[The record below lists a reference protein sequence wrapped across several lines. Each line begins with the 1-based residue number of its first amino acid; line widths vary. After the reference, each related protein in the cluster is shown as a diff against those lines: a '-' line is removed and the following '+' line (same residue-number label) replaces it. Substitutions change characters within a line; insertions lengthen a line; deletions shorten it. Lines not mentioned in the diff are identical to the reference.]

1 MKNYYRGV
9 FGKLSFLFLVSNIFI
24 TTSLNGATLEEVVVT
39 AQRRDENLSDVGI
52 TIAAFS
58 GDRLKQ
64 RGITTSSEIAL
75 LTPGI
80 TLSGTYGGQSVQFSI
95 RGVTQSDFNDAI
107 EAPVAVYVDDV
118 YIASQQGQSMALF
131 DIERVE
137 ALKGPQGTLFGRNA
151 TGGLVHF
158 VVKKPAIGEVSG
170 YVDTGYAT
178 FDTKKVEAGINLPLG
193 YKIAARISG
202 VWNSN
207 DSVWDNA
214 FPENS
219 SPDLLSSGQDIGNQ
233 ETFAGRLQ
241 ILYQASDTL
250 DFRLTLSAADQD
262 LSESPWTSLG
272 ATVETDASGR
282 VIGSEFTP
290 ATIFGYMPV
299 SIDDRKVSKDFA
311 LSDLNRFNTEG
322 ATLHINKE
330 WNEVSLSSVTS
341 YANYEK
347 TFMLDVDSSPVN
359 FSAFGN
365 ASDTE
370 TFAQEVRLSG
380 SNDNFSWTTGLYYL
394 DITAKNAHGIL
405 GPRGSIFA
413 GLFGLGASG
422 IDPLAVFKLDTES
435 TSIFGQISYDFTPE
449 WRLVAGARAIYE
461 KQDYDYFTALFQNLD
476 DYSVDADAP
485 ILSLGP
491 HPAFNDSRSEFLW
504 AGKLQLEF
512 RPSDSMFYYLGLNRG
527 VKGGSYTG
535 QYFDGTAA
543 LSPSEIPYDPESLLS
558 LEAGFKYTDSD
569 GRYAI
574 NMSVFYYDYSDYQSF
589 LFSTLSGSVENY
601 DANSIGVE
609 FDASVNVGDGFHLTA
624 TGAYIDAE
632 VEDFVIA
639 PGIITNT
646 EPTYTPE
653 FSASLRMDY
662 SAYDVF
668 GGELD
673 AGVSVN
679 YQSEFFHNARNFNAS
694 VIPSRTVTDLYANY
708 VFEGGQYTIGAYL
721 KNAFDERYASV
732 GLDLSQACGCNLEA
746 YGQPRTLGVQVG
758 YRF

>member
-1 MKNYYRGV
+1 MKKYYQRAIG
-9 FGKLSFLFLVSNIFI
+9 GLPFLVLILI
-24 TTSLNGATLEEVVVT
+24 TLATTLANGATLEEVVVT
-39 AQRRDENLSDVGI
+39 AQRRTEKLSDVGI
-52 TIAAFS
+52 AIAAFD

-64 RGITTSSEIAL
+64 QGMTTSTEIAL

-158 VVKKPAIGEVSG
+158 VVKKPLVDKVSG
-170 YVDTGYAT
+170 YVDVGYAT
-178 FDTKKVEAGINLPLG
+178 FNTKKIEAGLNLPLG
-193 YKIAARISG
+193 DKVAMRISG
-202 VWNSN
+202 IWNSN
-207 DSVWDNA
+207 DSIWDNV

-219 SPDLLSSGQDIGNQ
+219 SADISPSGQDIGDQ

-241 ILYQASDTL
+241 FLYQASDTL
-250 DFRLTLSAADQD
+250 DFRLSLSKADQN

-272 ATVETDASGR
+272 ATVGTDGSGR

-290 ATIFGYMPV
+290 ATVFGYVPV

-311 LSDLNRFNTEG
+311 LSDLNRFDTDG

-330 WNEVSLSSVTS
+330 WNQVSLASVTS

-365 ASDTE
+365 VSDTE
-370 TFAQEVRLSG
+370 TFSQEIRLSG
-380 SNDNFSWTTGLYYL
+380 AGDSLSWTVGLYYL

-422 IDPLAVFKLDTES
+422 VDPLAVFKLKTKS
-435 TSIFGQISYDFTPE
+435 TSVFGQASYDFTSE
-449 WRLVAGARAIYE
+449 WRLVAGVRVIYE

-476 DYSVDADAP
+476 DYTVDADAP
-485 ILSLGP
+485 ILSMGP
-491 HPAFNDSRSEFLW
+491 HPAFNDRRSDYLW
-504 AGKLQLEF
+504 AGKFQLEF
-512 RPSDSMFYYLGLNRG
+512 RPSDSMLIYLGLNRG

-543 LSPSEIPYDPESLLS
+543 LSPSEIPYDPETLIS
-558 LEAGFKYTDSD
+558 LEGGFKYTDPD
-569 GRYAI
+569 NLYAI
-574 NMSVFYYDYSDYQSF
+574 NMAMFYYDYADYQSF

-609 FDASVNVGDGFHLTA
+609 FDASVNIGSGFRLTA
-624 TGAYIDAE
+624 TGAYINAE

-653 FSASLRMDY
+653 FSAGLRLNY
-662 SAYDVF
+662 SVYDVL
-668 GGELD
+668 GGDLD
-673 AGVSVN
+673 TGVSVN
-679 YQSEFFHNARNFNAS
+679 YQSKIFHNARNFNAS
-694 VIPSRTVTDLYANY
+694 VIPGRTVTGLYAN
-708 VFEGGQYTIGAYL
+708 FLFKGGRYSIGAYAR
-721 KNAFDERYASV
+721 NVFDERYAVV

-746 YGQPRTLGVQVG
+746 YGQPRTLGIQAG